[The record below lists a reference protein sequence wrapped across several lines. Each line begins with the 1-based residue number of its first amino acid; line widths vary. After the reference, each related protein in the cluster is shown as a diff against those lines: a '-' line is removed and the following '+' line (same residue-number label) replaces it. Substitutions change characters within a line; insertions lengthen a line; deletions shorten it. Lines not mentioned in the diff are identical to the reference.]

1 MCMHIVISVFDFKL
15 KGLNVRKLLEKN
27 KKKNV

>member
-15 KGLNVRKLLEKN
+15 KGLNVRKLLEK
-27 KKKNV
+27 KQKKNV

>member
-1 MCMHIVISVFDFKL
+1 MHIVISVFDFKL